1 MTFLW
6 GRGDSPL
13 ESLCSWEDIGGR
25 TRGVRARFA
34 MLDIVFLVTGIGF
47 FGLLQLYAVGCAHLQ
62 ELPQ

>member
-1 MTFLW
+1 
-6 GRGDSPL
+6 
-13 ESLCSWEDIGGR
+13 
-25 TRGVRARFA
+25 